1 MPRKEIGTVILDKF
15 GQIQEHRSVI
25 RNFFGALLND
35 RDELHTAEHVA
46 YWDRENPG
54 LAPHR
59 LEAIFIEAPV
69 VVHGKVEVPDEVRS
83 NAQSIRHQNYKTN
96 TPKQFQKHQDVH
108 TQLKTAI
115 AAAVHEPE
123 ANIDFVYFSVAQGA
137 QEHVDALNPDVFT
150 SRTFIVP
157 VILPEGSNYITAQG
171 QQVEVS
177 TDLVYEINHELPH
190 SMQVANF
197 EEGAVVIMAS
207 LLK

>member
-1 MPRKEIGTVILDKF
+1 MPRKQIGTVILDKF
-15 GQIQEHRSVI
+15 GQIQEHRSII

-35 RDELHTAEHVA
+35 KDELHTAEHVA
-46 YWDRENPG
+46 YRDRENPG
-54 LAPHR
+54 LAPHTVQ
-59 LEAIFIEAPV
+59 EIFIEAPV
-69 VVHGKVEVPDEVRS
+69 VVHGKVEVPDEVIS
-83 NAQSIRHQNYKTN
+83 NAQTIRHQNYKTN

-108 TQLKTAI
+108 AQLKAAI

-123 ANIDFVYFSVAQGA
+123 AKIDFVYFSVAQGA
-137 QEHVDALNPDVFT
+137 QEHVDALNPEVFT

-171 QQVEVS
+171 QRVEVS
-177 TDLVYEINHELPH
+177 TGVVYEINHELPH

-197 EEGAVVIMAS
+197 KDGAVVIMAS